1 MGWGIFQDKKR
12 VIALFQCITEIF
24 VCQFWVVSC
33 YMDSGRGMGCGCVSK
48 DQTFVSVPELKFSY
62 IRFLRKLAMRGY
74 ITELNSYWTVFFYSP
89 VMYCKFIGGVLD
101 IKWLKE
107 K

>member
-1 MGWGIFQDKKR
+1 MG
-12 VIALFQCITEIF
+12 
-24 VCQFWVVSC
+24 
-33 YMDSGRGMGCGCVSK
+33 
-48 DQTFVSVPELKFSY
+48 
-62 IRFLRKLAMRGY
+62 GY

-89 VMYCKFIGGVLD
+89 VMDSKFIGDVLD